1 MTGPTVVRDPWGVPQ
16 LWAPDVITL
25 SRLHGWVTALDR
37 AWQLTTLRW
46 RSEGRMAQH
55 LGHNWVSADV
65 FARQARLE
73 DTARRAHERL
83 DDETR
88 AWVTAY
94 ADGVTAGLAEATA
107 QTPEL
112 AALEVEPEPW
122 QPWTPLSTL
131 LLQHVLFG
139 SLPAKLWRDHV
150 RRVSPAAR
158 QLLDAAPGSGDGDG
172 PAGGSN
178 AWAVAGVRSATGLP
192 MVAGDPHRTIE
203 LPGVYQ
209 QVRLA
214 CPDFDVVGFA
224 FAGVPGV
231 PHFGH
236 AGPVA
241 WGITNAMADCHD
253 VYVEDLRRSNHGL
266 EARGPDGWAPADT
279 RIETVTVAGGVPVT
293 VEIVETARGCVVVG
307 GPDEDRALSVR
318 MAPRVLL
325 DTGIASALALL
336 RARSTQDVEAAWAG
350 WVEPVNA
357 VLTADDT
364 GRVVELTAGRV
375 PLRHND
381 NREGPVPA
389 WEPGHEWT
397 GWAEHGRA
405 PVDDVAV
412 HANHSSALTS
422 PHGRDFASDAR
433 VDRIADLLAGKATF
447 DVDDHRG
454 IHMDTFHSPA
464 PRLLARTRHLAG
476 LSPAAEGLRE
486 ELLAWDARM
495 DADSVQAG
503 RYAAWRAAVLRDL
516 CAHPLLAPLVAG
528 DLPTVFA
535 PWMSVGSRV
544 LQRLEA
550 LLDDPPAGFDVEA
563 ALAAGLEAAAAHE
576 GTWGERHRLAAVVV
590 VAPGEPP
597 AEHVSVSGDRD
608 CVLAT
613 SSLPDADD
621 VAVQGPAARYV
632 WDLSDRSRSRWV
644 VPHGAVGRTGD
655 PHQLDQQP
663 LWLAGELVPVPDDR
677 LGPRRPA

>member
-16 LWAPDVITL
+16 LWAPDVIAL
-25 SRLHGWVTALDR
+25 SRLHGRVTALDR

-55 LGHNWVSADV
+55 LGPNWLSADF
-65 FARQARLE
+65 FARQARLD
-73 DTARRAHERL
+73 DTARRAHAQLEE
-83 DDETR
+83 ETR

-94 ADGVTAGLAEATA
+94 AEGVSQGLAEVTG
-107 QTPEL
+107 QTHEL
-112 AALEVEPEPW
+112 VALEVAPEPW

-158 QLLDAAPGSGDGDG
+158 QLLDASPGSGDGDG

-178 AWAVAGVRSATGLP
+178 AWAVAGVRSVTGLP

-214 CPDFDVVGFA
+214 CPELDVVGFA

-253 VYVEDLRRSNHGL
+253 VFVEDLRRVGTEI
-266 EARGPDGWAPADT
+266 EARGPAGWEPAAGHTETVQLADDDAVEVEV
-279 RIETVTVAGGVPVT
+279 IETG
-293 VEIVETARGCVVVG
+293 RGCVVVG

-325 DTGIASALALL
+325 DTGIAAALALL

-389 WEPGHEWT
+389 WEPGHEWA
-397 GWAEHGRA
+397 GWADHGRA
-405 PVDDVAV
+405 PVGDVAV
-412 HANHSSALTS
+412 HANHASALTS
-422 PHGRDFASDAR
+422 AHGRDFASDAR
-433 VDRIADLLAGKATF
+433 VQRITTLLAAKATF

-454 IHMDTFHSPA
+454 IHLDTFHSPA
-464 PRLLARTRHLAG
+464 PRLLSRTRQLEG
-476 LSPAAEGLRE
+476 LSPQATALRD

-503 RYAAWRAAVLRDL
+503 RYAAWRAAVLRAL

-528 DLPTVFA
+528 DLPSVFA

-550 LLDDPPAGFDVEA
+550 LLDDPPEGFDVDA
-563 ALAAGLEAAAAHE
+563 ALAAGLEAAADHD
-576 GTWGERHRLAAVVV
+576 GTWGERHRLAAVTAT
-590 VAPGEPP
+590 APGVP
-597 AEHVSVSGDRD
+597 AATLVAVSGDRD

-632 WDLSDRSRSRWV
+632 WDLSDRARSRWV

-663 LWLAGELVPVPDDR
+663 LWLAGDLVPVPDDR
-677 LGPRRPA
+677 LGP